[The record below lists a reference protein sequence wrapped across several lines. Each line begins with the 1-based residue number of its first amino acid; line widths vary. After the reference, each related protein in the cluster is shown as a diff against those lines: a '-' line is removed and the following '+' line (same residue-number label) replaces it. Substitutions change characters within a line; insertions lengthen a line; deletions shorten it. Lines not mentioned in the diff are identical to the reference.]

1 MEQKTL
7 SNWLKYMIVGTGLC
21 GLVVYALV
29 IPTLGV
35 NLCEQYPEFSGW
47 FWPWL
52 IFLCGSGIPCYAVLS
67 LAWRIATNIGM
78 DRSFSE
84 ENAKM
89 LLKISCL
96 AAGDAGFFFVG
107 NIILLLLN
115 MNHPGVVLASF
126 GIVFVGI
133 ALSVAFAALSHLVK
147 KAAALQEQSDWT
159 I

>member
-1 MEQKTL
+1 MEQKSL

-21 GLVVYALV
+21 GLVVYAFV
-29 IPTLGV
+29 IPTVGRD
-35 NLCEQYPEFSGW
+35 LCEQYPELDGW

-52 IFLCGSGIPCYAVLS
+52 VFLCGSGIPCYAVLS
-67 LAWRIATNIGM
+67 LAWRIATNIGF
-78 DRSFSE
+78 DRSFTE

-96 AAGDAGFFFVG
+96 AAGDTGFFFLG

-115 MNHPGVVLASF
+115 MNHPGIILASLV
-126 GIVFVGI
+126 IVFIGVAI
-133 ALSVAFAALSHLVK
+133 SVASAALSHLVK